1 MTTEELKQ
9 SEDRLLELR
18 DRLSREIKEVIKD
31 TNMGSDAG
39 GNTDDEESDE
49 TEERGIAYAEQ
60 ISLKERLNMVLDAL
74 EKIKKGMYG
83 VCEKCQGAIN
93 AGVLAIIPESQLC
106 KECKR
111 TKKE

>member
-9 SEDRLLELR
+9 GEDRLLELR

-31 TNMGSDAG
+31 TDMGSNDG

-60 ISLKERLNMVLDAL
+60 ITLKERLSVVLDAL
-74 EKIKKGMYG
+74 EKIKKGTYG
-83 VCEKCQGAIN
+83 VCEKCQGAIG
-93 AGVLAIIPESQLC
+93 ADVLAVAPESRLC

-111 TKKE
+111 ARE